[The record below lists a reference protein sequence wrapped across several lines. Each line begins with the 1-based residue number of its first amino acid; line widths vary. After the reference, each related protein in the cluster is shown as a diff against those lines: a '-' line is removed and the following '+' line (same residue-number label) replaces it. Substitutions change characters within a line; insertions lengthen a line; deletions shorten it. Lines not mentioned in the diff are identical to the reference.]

1 MTDYISREDALN
13 FEMEIEADP
22 EEIQAITKGMAL
34 YGEYIKS
41 IPAAEFVGRKRGE
54 WIEEALCSTSGYGVY
69 HVSRCSECR
78 SAEPMLSRK
87 NYCPN
92 CGAWMKTR
100 ASDEES

>member
-22 EEIQAITKGMAL
+22 EEIQAISKGMAL

-41 IPAAEFVGRKRGE
+41 IPVADVAERKRGE

-87 NYCPN
+87 NFCPN
-92 CGAWMKTR
+92 CGAQM
-100 ASDEES
+100 ESGDPDV